1 MMNQRGRG
9 KNYGKDPLP
18 DPALGYHHLLPG
30 GSPDQ
35 PDPNKQTIIRHRT
48 NSFLEITMILP
59 AESNIR
65 FNAEAAKWD
74 DNPFVHEATRLAY
87 ETLHPLITTLSNGRD
102 QTLDVLE
109 VGCGTGLL
117 TLRVAPHV
125 KHIVAI
131 DPAEGM
137 IDVLNAKLSDPTA
150 PKNLTPLCHLLT
162 NPEDPVLPPASATE
176 YTGPGTGA
184 RRKYDLILSHLVMH
198 HVPDLRQ
205 FLSTLRGCLKSGG
218 RVFLTDFEDFGPQA
232 RLFHPKDK
240 LGGVERHGIPRGG
253 WRI

>member
-1 MMNQRGRG
+1 
-9 KNYGKDPLP
+9 
-18 DPALGYHHLLPG
+18 
-30 GSPDQ
+30 
-35 PDPNKQTIIRHRT
+35 
-48 NSFLEITMILP
+48 
-59 AESNIR
+59 
-65 FNAEAAKWD
+65 
-74 DNPFVHEATRLAY
+74 
-87 ETLHPLITTLSNGRD
+87 
-102 QTLDVLE
+102 
-109 VGCGTGLL
+109 
-117 TLRVAPHV
+117 
-125 KHIVAI
+125 
-131 DPAEGM
+131 M

-232 RLFHPKDK
+232 RLFHPKNK
-240 LGGVERHGIPRGG
+240 LGGVERHGIPRGWMEDLMREVGFTEVQVSVG
-253 WRI
+253 WTMEKEVEDWEDGRREMMKFPFLVCEGVCP